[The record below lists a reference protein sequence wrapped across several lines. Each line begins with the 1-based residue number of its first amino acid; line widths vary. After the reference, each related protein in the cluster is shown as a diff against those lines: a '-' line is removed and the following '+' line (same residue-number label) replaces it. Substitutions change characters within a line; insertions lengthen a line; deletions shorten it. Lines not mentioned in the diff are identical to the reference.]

1 MPAKFKNYRMT
12 QTTFFFVCGFFFFFF
27 FVFIL
32 FCFCFYK
39 KASNIFAKASTPIEE
54 VSVSKTN
61 V

>member
-12 QTTFFFVCGFFFFFF
+12 QTIYIYFS
-27 FVFIL
+27 
-32 FCFCFYK
+32 FYK
-39 KASNIFAKASTPIEE
+39 KASNIFAKASAPIEE